1 MPPLFFGAV
10 GNRQWSFTTRKAQD
24 RNGPNRSASR
34 PKVYGSSSSGQMHRQ
49 SGIRFDQQ
57 SIQDIVV
64 STIQMNQ
71 RRTDARPDY
80 GDEAKGRPS
89 VCSDKG
95 RNLRKRVSVG
105 NMTLASTSSS
115 LPEQVLGSEEEQRRG
130 RLTRAQ
136 TMEHI
141 VIHGAEMDTLSL
153 GKKTRDHIFPNK
165 DELFHTDRKQY
176 RLINCIALLHGT
188 SILSA
193 TIMFVIGWE
202 ADRLQWTHTVSREV
216 CKCIISLCTLLA
228 FACTVVV
235 RSEQHREFK
244 YPRLTMLLLIEYIF
258 ILLHVPP
265 FTFWPEDGWEKGWMD
280 TWNILVFVRSYIIYE
295 VLRVRSPLW
304 RLRRINFDNR
314 GDPSKVTGFYYF
326 KYSMSSNPL
335 KFFGCSSVVLMVLLS
350 GSMLIFERSY
360 QPDMD
365 FRHCIYYMIIVFT
378 SVGLGDVVCITWQGR
393 MLTIASAVTGFV
405 FLSICVGFLFEAIE
419 MHDVEM
425 EIKENHL
432 KIMAWIEYRNFAA
445 ILIQRWWRKRS
456 KKTKQP
462 IKAREKV
469 HPSEENTDYLIS
481 LSFSD
486 AKDAIHE
493 QMMLANK
500 QSVGHVARMT
510 QVLVEKLT
518 RDMEGLVLKVTRMSE
533 KLNCKTP
540 ASDPAEKIRSGASNS
555 VKEMINMRPHRYSC
569 REKTSSSGL
578 TFSALSETVN
588 RFSNP
593 HKRHTSDTE

>member
-24 RNGPNRSASR
+24 RSSTNRAASR
-34 PKVYGSSSSGQMHRQ
+34 MN
-49 SGIRFDQQ
+49 QQ
-57 SIQDIVV
+57 SIKDIVV

-71 RRTDARPDY
+71 RRTGAQPGLGQ
-80 GDEAKGRPS
+80 GDEKGRLS
-89 VCSDKG
+89 VSSEKG
-95 RNLRKRVSVG
+95 RVVQVRSFDKNLRSKRVS
-105 NMTLASTSSS
+105 MAQLALPASPT
-115 LPEQVLGSEEEQRRG
+115 LPEQVLGSEEEQRIG

-141 VIHGAEMDTLSL
+141 VIHGAEMDSP
-153 GKKTRDHIFPNK
+153 GKKKRDHIFPNK
-165 DELFHTDRKQY
+165 DELFYSDKKQY
-176 RLINCIALLHGT
+176 ILINTIALLHGT
-188 SILSA
+188 SIMSA

-202 ADRLQWTHTVSREV
+202 ADRLQWSHTVSREV

-228 FACTVVV
+228 FVCTVVV

-244 YPRLTMLLLIEYIF
+244 YPRLTMMLLIEYIF

-456 KKTKQP
+456 KKTIQR
-462 IKAREKV
+462 IKAREKI
-469 HPSEENTDYLIS
+469 HPSEEHTDYLIS

-518 RDMEGLVLKVTRMSE
+518 RDMEGLVQKVTRMSE
-533 KLNCKTP
+533 KLNCKTT
-540 ASDPAEKIRSGASNS
+540 ASEPAEK
-555 VKEMINMRPHRYSC
+555 VKNPTAKELINMRPHRYSK
-569 REKTSSSGL
+569 KTSSSGL
-578 TFSALSETVN
+578 TFSALSEQVN

-593 HKRHTSDTE
+593 HKRHKSETE

>member
-1 MPPLFFGAV
+1 MPSLMFGAV
-10 GNRQWSFTTRKAQD
+10 RNRQWSFTTRKAQD
-24 RNGPNRSASR
+24 RSGSNRAAT
-34 PKVYGSSSSGQMHRQ
+34 
-49 SGIRFDQQ
+49 RFDQQ

-64 STIQMNQ
+64 STIQMNP
-71 RRTDARPDY
+71 RRTEARP
-80 GDEAKGRPS
+80 GDEAKGRSS
-89 VCSDKG
+89 VSSNETGRVVQVRSFDKNVRG
-95 RNLRKRVSVG
+95 KRLSIG
-105 NMTLASTSSS
+105 NMTLTTSPS
-115 LPEQVLGSEEEQRRG
+115 LPEKVLGEEEEQLLG

-141 VIHGAEMDTLSL
+141 VIHGAEMDTLQL

-165 DELFHTDRKQY
+165 DELFYTDKKQY
-176 RLINCIALLHGT
+176 ILINTIALLHGT

-193 TIMFVIGWE
+193 TIMFFIGWE
-202 ADRLQWTHTVSREV
+202 PDRLQWTHTVSREV
-216 CKCIISLCTLLA
+216 CKCVISLCTLLA

-235 RSEQHREFK
+235 RSDQHREFK
-244 YPRLTMLLLIEYIF
+244 YPRLTMMLLIEYLF

-350 GSMLIFERSY
+350 GSMLVFERSY

-456 KKTKQP
+456 TKTKHP
-462 IKAREKV
+462 IKSREKV
-469 HPSEENTDYLIS
+469 HPSEEHTDYLIS

-518 RDMEGLVLKVTRMSE
+518 RDMEGLVQKVTRMSE
-533 KLNCKTP
+533 KLNCKTT
-540 ASDPAEKIRSGASNS
+540 ASEPAEKVKNPTAKEMINMSA
-555 VKEMINMRPHRYSC
+555 KEMINMRPHRYSK
-569 REKTSSSGL
+569 KTSSGGL
-578 TFSALSETVN
+578 TFSALSEQVN

-593 HKRHTSDTE
+593 HKRHKSDTE